1 MFHRCSFSKGGGV
14 YRRDFLMGVAAV
26 PAVSSS
32 LLSATRR
39 GFGPNDT
46 VRLGIIGVGSRG
58 RGLMISAGFA
68 QPDQLRPNQRL
79 GTEGQAPL
87 GIRMT
92 AVCDLYDARAEWAL
106 HAAGTG
112 AKRFRT
118 HQELLASRDV
128 DAVIVATPDHWHAP
142 IVVAAARAG
151 KHVYVEKC
159 FTHAITETLEAVRAV
174 KEAKIALQLGHQRR
188 QNAT

>member
-1 MFHRCSFSKGGGV
+1 
-14 YRRDFLMGVAAV
+14 
-26 PAVSSS
+26 
-32 LLSATRR
+32 
-39 GFGPNDT
+39 
-46 VRLGIIGVGSRG
+46 
-58 RGLMISAGFA
+58 
-68 QPDQLRPNQRL
+68 
-79 GTEGQAPL
+79 
-87 GIRMT
+87 
-92 AVCDLYDARAEWAL
+92 EWAL

-174 KEAKIALQLGHQRR
+174 KAAKIALQLGHQRR
-188 QNAT
+188 QNATYAAAREVVSRGALGQVTLVQTFSNRNSPNGAWVYPIPAEAGPHNIDWAQFLGPAPKRPFDADR